1 MFLLNCFDF
10 KVPRRGQQIYH
21 LIAAEQDMNTSRGD
35 SVQEDSITTPTVDVS
50 GTLREINLQLA
61 QQTVRPKISPEV

>member
-21 LIAAEQDMNTSRGD
+21 LLAAEQD
-35 SVQEDSITTPTVDVS
+35 ITTSKDESVRNGSMKSPAFDVS
-50 GTLREINLQLA
+50 GAHTEIILRTAPE
-61 QQTVRPKISPEV
+61 TVRSKVSPEV